1 MIEPEETRK
10 EPYLVETWHAEP
22 ARIDL
27 AVTPELRVQEVRVQ
41 DVRAQEVR
49 AQDVRAQESRDLKT
63 RAMGSPLP
71 AGTPR
76 SGQEQAY
83 RAAPPQGRALSTTS
97 STSSEDHGMQRAM
110 GVLRQAMPFVQKL
123 LPLID
128 GNIATAVANLFAQ
141 RPHVTPPSPPVDLAP
156 VQNKITELHVLHQ
169 DLRAQ
174 VLEQNSSLKRVE
186 DQLDMVRE
194 ATDRNTLEQ
203 QELIEDLKAV
213 GNKVNL
219 FALLLFAMLI
229 VSLVLNVM
237 LFLHIKQVFP

>member
-1 MIEPEETRK
+1 MLEPEETRK
-10 EPYLVETWHAEP
+10 EPYLVETWHPES
-22 ARIDL
+22 ARSDL
-27 AVTPELRVQEVRVQ
+27 AVKPELRNQEVRVQEVRVQEVRVQ
-41 DVRAQEVR
+41 DVRV
-49 AQDVRAQESRDLKT
+49 QESRENRVRT
-63 RAMGSPLP
+63 AGSPLP
-71 AGTPR
+71 AGNPR
-76 SGQEQAY
+76 SAPDPVF

-97 STSSEDHGMQRAM
+97 PEDHGMQRAM
-110 GVLRQAMPFVQKL
+110 GVLKQAMPFVQKL
-123 LPLID
+123 LPLLD
-128 GNIATAVANLFAQ
+128 GNIATAVANLFAS
-141 RPHVTPPSPPVDLAP
+141 RTHITPAAPPVDLTP
-156 VQNKITELHVLHQ
+156 LNNQLTQIHEQHQ
-169 DLRAQ
+169 DLRTQ
-174 VLEQNSSLKRVE
+174 IIEQNSSLKRVE

>member
-1 MIEPEETRK
+1 MIEPDETRK
-10 EPYLVETWHAEP
+10 EPYLVETWHTEP
-22 ARIDL
+22 SRSDL
-27 AVTPELRVQEVRVQ
+27 AMNP
-41 DVRAQEVR
+41 EVR
-49 AQDVRAQESRDLKT
+49 APENREVKGKAV
-63 RAMGSPLP
+63 GSPLP

-76 SGQEQAY
+76 SPQDTFY
-83 RAAPPQGRALSTTS
+83 RAAPPQGRGLSAS
-97 STSSEDHGMQRAM
+97 AAEDHGMQKAM

-128 GNIATAVANLFAQ
+128 GNIATAVANLFAT
-141 RPHVTPPSPPVDLAP
+141 RTHITPPAPPVDLTP
-156 VQNKITELHVLHQ
+156 VHAQLTDLHTQHQ
-169 DLRAQ
+169 DLRTQ
-174 VLEQNSSLKRVE
+174 IVEQTTSLKRVE

-229 VSLVLNVM
+229 VSLILNVM
-237 LFLHIKQVFP
+237 LFLHMKQVFP

>member
-1 MIEPEETRK
+1 MRPMIEPEEARK
-10 EPYLVETWHAEP
+10 EPYLVETWHTEP
-22 ARIDL
+22 ARTDL
-27 AVTPELRVQEVRVQ
+27 AVSQELRVH
-41 DVRAQEVR
+41 
-49 AQDVRAQESRDLKT
+49 ESREARERT
-63 RAMGSPLP
+63 VGSPLP
-71 AGTPR
+71 VGTPR
-76 SGQEQAY
+76 PGQESGY
-83 RAAPPQGRALSTTS
+83 RTVPPQGRALSGNS
-97 STSSEDHGMQRAM
+97 PEDHVMQRAM
-110 GVLRQAMPFVQKL
+110 GVLKQAMPFVQKL

-128 GNIATAVANLFAQ
+128 GNIATAVANLFTS
-141 RPHVTPPSPPVDLAP
+141 RHNVTPPSPPVDLAP
-156 VQNKITELHVLHQ
+156 VHNQITELQVQHQ

-174 VLEQNSSLKRVE
+174 MLEQNSSLKRVE

-237 LFLHIKQVFP
+237 LFLHIKQVLP